1 MQPFLTKTLLSMLEG
16 SFHHLRWS
24 PSLPEGGHI
33 TIAFVYFAKYNS
45 KILLCHHPV
54 VFFGNLYPIKL
65 YTQKTKGMVATE
77 SRWEINAM
85 PAAAEVSCP

>member
-1 MQPFLTKTLLSMLEG
+1 MLPKTTVFGIEFLWRFLRTFLVRKVLKRSPQNKKSPFRS
-16 SFHHLRWS
+16 
-24 PSLPEGGHI
+24 SL
-33 TIAFVYFAKYNS
+33 
-45 KILLCHHPV
+45 
-54 VFFGNLYPIKL
+54 VFFENLYPIKL

>member
-1 MQPFLTKTLLSMLEG
+1 MSVLLLLFSVGKTCFMEGTPFG
-16 SFHHLRWS
+16 
-24 PSLPEGGHI
+24 
-33 TIAFVYFAKYNS
+33 A
-45 KILLCHHPV
+45 LC
-54 VFFGNLYPIKL
+54 FFDNLYPIKL

>member
-1 MQPFLTKTLLSMLEG
+1 MLPKTTVFGIEFLWRFLRTFLVRKVLKRSPQKQKEPLSEL
-16 SFHHLRWS
+16 F
-24 PSLPEGGHI
+24 
-33 TIAFVYFAKYNS
+33 
-45 KILLCHHPV
+45 
-54 VFFGNLYPIKL
+54 VFFETLYPIKL

>member
-1 MQPFLTKTLLSMLEG
+1 MLPKTTVFGIEILWRFLRTFLVRKVLKRSPPKTKRAPIRS
-16 SFHHLRWS
+16 SF
-24 PSLPEGGHI
+24 
-33 TIAFVYFAKYNS
+33 
-45 KILLCHHPV
+45 
-54 VFFGNLYPIKL
+54 VFFENLYPIKL